1 MRSTL
6 VERVGLRW
14 MLTVEQ
20 GFGNNPLEM
29 VAWLR
34 GWVNCVRQI
43 LTSVEAFKGS
53 SSFRYDADHVVS
65 ILRVRWVAV
74 GAWPGITRDPVQPD
88 RAHPVRL
95 SNEFDISRKVK
106 KT

>member
-6 VERVGLRW
+6 VEWVGRGW

-20 GFGNNPLEM
+20 GFGNYPLEM
-29 VAWLR
+29 VGWLH
-34 GWVNCVRQI
+34 GWVNCLRQI
-43 LTSVEAFKGS
+43 LMSVEAFKGRAS
-53 SSFRYDADHVVS
+53 SRFDADHAVS
-65 ILRVRWVAV
+65 ILRVGWVAV

-106 KT
+106 RT